1 MVNSEQSVFLKNL
14 PAGLRFPEGM
24 AARIR
29 YDGLQQRL
37 CFEGFMSKAQFDV
50 LHGLSSDGEYQ
61 LAVEQLFEL
70 SVPGRAASSARGV
83 LGASLFLVVVS
94 LSGLAA
100 AVAAGWCV
108 WR

>member
-14 PAGLRFPEGM
+14 PDGLRFPDGV

-29 YDGLQQRL
+29 YDGEKRQLF
-37 CFEGFMSKAQFDV
+37 FEGFMSKAQFDI

-70 SVPGRAASSARGV
+70 SVPGRAASSARGG
-83 LGASLFLVVVS
+83 LRPYLFVVVIS

-100 AVAAGWCV
+100 AMAVAWWVWC
-108 WR
+108 